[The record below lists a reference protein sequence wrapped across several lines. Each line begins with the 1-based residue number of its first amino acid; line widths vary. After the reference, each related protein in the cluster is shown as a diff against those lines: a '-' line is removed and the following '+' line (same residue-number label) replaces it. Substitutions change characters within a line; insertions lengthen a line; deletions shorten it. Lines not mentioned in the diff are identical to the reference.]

1 MQSSF
6 IMSFI
11 LHIYIIL
18 QENHKL
24 ALPYELQ
31 REVDVRQELPV
42 IPESKEYLDE
52 LDFEDQ
58 VKRYHDEFNQTLLDF
73 LKEIVNQQQNHFC
86 GNILH
91 ILNRS
96 VLIKRVEC

>member
-1 MQSSF
+1 MLFFLS
-6 IMSFI
+6 
-11 LHIYIIL
+11 HP

-31 REVDVRQELPV
+31 RDIDQKQELPV
-42 IPESKEYLDE
+42 IAEGRSPAHE

-58 VKRYHDEFNQTLLDF
+58 VKDYHDEFNSTLLRF
-73 LKEIVNQQQNHFC
+73 LKEIVDQQHDHFC

-91 ILNRS
+91 ILNR
-96 VLIKRVEC
+96 